1 MSTLAQQAIKEVV
14 DGATPAEHYTLAVAV
29 RDAYKKEV
37 RDNGAVLNPKLMRVM
52 NANVE
57 FYRRFAH

>member
-1 MSTLAQQAIKEVV
+1 MSTLAQKSIKAVI
-14 DGATPAEHYTLAVAV
+14 DGATPAEHYTLAVTV

-52 NANVE
+52 NKNVE
-57 FYRRFAH
+57 FYRQQLN